1 MSWKPIVP
9 HTRIKEIPMRVTT
22 TKKRATFRALHND
35 GCFILPNPWDIGSAR
50 ILQHLGFSALASTS
64 TGFAWTMGKPDY
76 AMTMENVL
84 GHLRSLCEAVDLPV
98 NADFESGFAADPD
111 VVATNVKLAI
121 ETGIAGVSI
130 EDRKLGDLSNLY
142 DVYQSV
148 DRIRAARSAIDATG
162 ENVILVARTEGLLID
177 SGAIT
182 EAIDKL
188 VAFAGAGADC
198 LYAPGVSKK
207 EDIAAMVR
215 AVAPKP
221 VNILVMGPGSTAKEL
236 EDLGVRRISVGGAL
250 SLSGWGAMV
259 AASEKLKAGSF
270 DALGGSTSGGRLN
283 EIFARFE

>member
-1 MSWKPIVP
+1 
-9 HTRIKEIPMRVTT
+9 MRVTT
-22 TKKRATFRALHND
+22 AKKRAIFRTLHKE

-64 TGFAWTMGKPDY
+64 TGFAWTMGRPDY
-76 AMTMENVL
+76 AMTMNHVL

-111 VVATNVKLAI
+111 GVAANVKLVVK
-121 ETGIAGVSI
+121 TGIAGVSI

-142 DVYQSV
+142 DVSQSV

-162 ENVILVARTEGLLID
+162 EDVILVARTEGLLID

-182 EAIDKL
+182 RAIDKL
-188 VAFAGAGADC
+188 VAFADAGADC

-236 EDLGVRRISVGGAL
+236 EDIGVRRISVGGAL
-250 SLSGWGAMV
+250 SLSGWGGMV
-259 AASEKLKAGSF
+259 AASEKLKAGNF
-270 DALGGSTSGGRLN
+270 EGLGGATSGSQLN
-283 EIFARFE
+283 EIFAKFE

>member
-1 MSWKPIVP
+1 MSWKPTVP

-111 VVATNVKLAI
+111 VVATNVKLVI

-221 VNILVMGPGSTAKEL
+221 VNILVMGPGSTAREL

-270 DALGGSTSGGRLN
+270 DALGGSTSGDRLN

>member
-1 MSWKPIVP
+1 MKD
-9 HTRIKEIPMRVTT
+9 TT
-22 TKKRATFRALHND
+22 TEKRAVFRTLHKD

-50 ILQHLGFSALASTS
+50 VLQHLGFSALASTS

-76 AMTMENVL
+76 EMTLERVVD
-84 GHLRSLCEAVDLPV
+84 HLRSICEAVDLPV

-111 VVATNVKLAI
+111 GVAMNVRLAI

-142 DVYQSV
+142 ELPQSV
-148 DRIRAARSAIDATG
+148 DRIKAARSAIDATG
-162 ENVILVARTEGLLID
+162 EDVILVARTEGLLID
-177 SGAIT
+177 SGAVT

-188 VAFAGAGADC
+188 VAFADAGADC
-198 LYAPGVSKK
+198 LYAPGVGKK

-215 AVAPKP
+215 AVSPKP
-221 VNILVMGPGSTAKEL
+221 VNVLVIGPGSTAKEL

-270 DALGGSTSGGRLN
+270 DGLGGGTSGGQLN
-283 EIFARFE
+283 EIFARFS